1 MPVTHPSLSRYHKLF
16 LQDNIGR
23 ELLKMTLQTATSA
36 GLFDNA
42 DKDLVDSFMIHGA
55 TSKQDTF
62 TLIRKAMARVLRLS
76 EKDGLRNA
84 IESIL
89 EHKEYGKTVSLKL
102 TGTVKMKSKSC

>member
-1 MPVTHPSLSRYHKLF
+1 
-16 LQDNIGR
+16 
-23 ELLKMTLQTATSA
+23 
-36 GLFDNA
+36 
-42 DKDLVDSFMIHGA
+42 
-55 TSKQDTF
+55 
-62 TLIRKAMARVLRLS
+62 MARVLRLS